1 MSHQSGHDNEKSGAP
16 GEISRRRFIQVS
28 SVLSAVPFLASES
41 IASAPADPAH
51 IPVHQTD
58 DGVRIVPTCSSF
70 DCGGKCDI
78 RAHIKDGKAIRI
90 TTRPDAE
97 LNEEMPIMRACVR
110 GRGYRKFIYHPDRL
124 KYPMKRVGKRGE
136 GRFERISW
144 EEATSLI
151 AAEWQRI
158 SDKYGPASRF
168 VSLSTGVTGGIFS
181 GANML
186 RRLFNLTGGFLE
198 NYHSVSNGNTM
209 AATPYTY
216 GTAASGSTL
225 DTLENTPLVILWGHN
240 PNETIFGHS
249 NHYFQKM
256 KKNGT
261 KFIVVDPRYSDTA
274 SSLADQWIP
283 LLPTTDNAMMDA
295 MMYVIV
301 TENLHDQAFIDKY
314 TLGFSEDQMPEGVA
328 DNESLVAYLTGRKD
342 GMVKT
347 PEWAEKITKVPADTI
362 RQLAREYAVTKPA
375 VLMQGWGPQR
385 HICGERSARGATLLA
400 TITGNVGVRGGWAA
414 GYGMALNPELRKT
427 IAGPTLFDNPVKA
440 KINITNWV
448 QACEDK
454 SLVTP
459 ENGLKNADKLD
470 TEIKMIF
477 SMAGNYMTNQ
487 NTDILHAASVL
498 EDESKVEFIVCSDLY
513 LTPSAKYADLLL
525 PETSFLERWNIG
537 GTWSYGDYLILSE
550 KAIEPEFERRTDYD
564 WLCEVAEKLGVRDAF
579 TEGHET
585 DRDWI
590 EFLVND
596 AAQKRPE
603 DNIPTFDELL
613 VKRRHLLTHRPHTQ
627 NVAFEQNIQDPENNP
642 FPTPSGKIEIFSKR
656 LYDMHN
662 PEIPALSHYV
672 PATEGPEDSLTAKYP
687 LQLITWKGRNRAN
700 STQFANPWLQEVQ
713 RQELWINPADAADR
727 GISDGEK
734 VKVHNDRGITM
745 IPVKITPRIMPGVVA
760 LQAGAWWQPDSNGID
775 QGGCANVL
783 TSSRSTALAHGNA
796 HQTLLVE
803 VEKA

>member
-16 GEISRRRFIQVS
+16 GEISRRR
-28 SVLSAVPFLASES
+28 
-41 IASAPADPAH
+41 
-51 IPVHQTD
+51 
-58 DGVRIVPTCSSF
+58 
-70 DCGGKCDI
+70 
-78 RAHIKDGKAIRI
+78 
-90 TTRPDAE
+90 
-97 LNEEMPIMRACVR
+97 
-110 GRGYRKFIYHPDRL
+110 
-124 KYPMKRVGKRGE
+124 
-136 GRFERISW
+136 
-144 EEATSLI
+144 
-151 AAEWQRI
+151 
-158 SDKYGPASRF
+158 
-168 VSLSTGVTGGIFS
+168 
-181 GANML
+181 
-186 RRLFNLTGGFLE
+186 LFNLTGGFLE
-198 NYHSVSNGNTM
+198 NYHSVSNGNTI

-274 SSLADQWIP
+274 SSLADQWVP

-328 DNESLVAYLTGRKD
+328 DNESLVA
-342 GMVKT
+342 
-347 PEWAEKITKVPADTI
+347 
-362 RQLAREYAVTKPA
+362 
-375 VLMQGWGPQR
+375 
-385 HICGERSARGATLLA
+385 
-400 TITGNVGVRGGWAA
+400 
-414 GYGMALNPELRKT
+414 
-427 IAGPTLFDNPVKA
+427 
-440 KINITNWV
+440 
-448 QACEDK
+448 
-454 SLVTP
+454 
-459 ENGLKNADKLD
+459 
-470 TEIKMIF
+470 
-477 SMAGNYMTNQ
+477 
-487 NTDILHAASVL
+487 
-498 EDESKVEFIVCSDLY
+498 
-513 LTPSAKYADLLL
+513 
-525 PETSFLERWNIG
+525 
-537 GTWSYGDYLILSE
+537 YLILSE

-603 DNIPTFDELL
+603 DNIPAFAELL

-672 PATEGPEDSLTAKYP
+672 PATEGPEDNLTAKYP
-687 LQLITWKGRNRAN
+687 LQLITWKGRNRATPPSLPTRGYRKCSARSCG
-700 STQFANPWLQEVQ
+700 STRRMRL
-713 RQELWINPADAADR
+713 IAA
-727 GISDGEK
+727 SVT
-734 VKVHNDRGITM
+734 VK
-745 IPVKITPRIMPGVVA
+745 K
-760 LQAGAWWQPDSNGID
+760 
-775 QGGCANVL
+775 
-783 TSSRSTALAHGNA
+783 
-796 HQTLLVE
+796 
-803 VEKA
+803 

>member
-1 MSHQSGHDNEKSGAP
+1 
-16 GEISRRRFIQVS
+16 
-28 SVLSAVPFLASES
+28 
-41 IASAPADPAH
+41 
-51 IPVHQTD
+51 
-58 DGVRIVPTCSSF
+58 
-70 DCGGKCDI
+70 
-78 RAHIKDGKAIRI
+78 
-90 TTRPDAE
+90 
-97 LNEEMPIMRACVR
+97 
-110 GRGYRKFIYHPDRL
+110 
-124 KYPMKRVGKRGE
+124 
-136 GRFERISW
+136 
-144 EEATSLI
+144 
-151 AAEWQRI
+151 
-158 SDKYGPASRF
+158 
-168 VSLSTGVTGGIFS
+168 
-181 GANML
+181 
-186 RRLFNLTGGFLE
+186 
-198 NYHSVSNGNTM
+198 
-209 AATPYTY
+209 
-216 GTAASGSTL
+216 
-225 DTLENTPLVILWGHN
+225 
-240 PNETIFGHS
+240 
-249 NHYFQKM
+249 
-256 KKNGT
+256 
-261 KFIVVDPRYSDTA
+261 
-274 SSLADQWIP
+274 
-283 LLPTTDNAMMDA
+283 
-295 MMYVIV
+295 
-301 TENLHDQAFIDKY
+301 
-314 TLGFSEDQMPEGVA
+314 
-328 DNESLVAYLTGRKD
+328 
-342 GMVKT
+342 
-347 PEWAEKITKVPADTI
+347 
-362 RQLAREYAVTKPA
+362 
-375 VLMQGWGPQR
+375 MQGWGPQR

-414 GYGMALNPELRKT
+414 GYGMAQNPELRKT
-427 IAGPTLFDNPVKA
+427 IAGPKLFNNPVKA

-448 QACEDK
+448 QACENK
-454 SLVTP
+454 NLVTP
-459 ENGLKNADKLD
+459 DNGLKNADKLG

-487 NTDILHAASVL
+487 NTDILHAAGVL

-603 DNIPTFDELL
+603 DNIPAFAELL

-662 PEIPALSHYV
+662 PEITALSHYV
-672 PATEGPEDSLTAKYP
+672 PATEGPEDNLTAKYP
-687 LQLITWKGRNRAN
+687 LQLLTWKGRNRAN

-734 VKVHNDRGITM
+734 VKVYNDRGITM

-760 LQAGAWWQPDSNGID
+760 LQAGAWWQPDSNDID

-783 TSSRSTALAHGNA
+783 TSSRSTALTHGNA